1 MSVRLIFMG
10 APDFAVSVLAS
21 LLHSSCEVAAVYTQS
36 DKRAGRG
43 QKLVSPPVKEFAME
57 YGITV
62 VQPETLKSAE
72 VLRSIAE
79 LEPDLI
85 VVAAF
90 GHILPRE
97 LLSLPKYGCLNV
109 HPSLLPLHR
118 GPSPVVHTILC
129 GDRATGVT
137 IILMDEGVD
146 SGPIIAQRA
155 VDLSPESDAG
165 FLTSELA
172 SVGGELLRETLPEWI
187 AGEIEAR
194 VQDRAQATYSA
205 LMSGGEGRMDWHLG
219 AEELWRRVRAYN
231 PWPGCYT
238 YWKGKRLKVTK
249 VIPLGNVAEGKVGEV
264 VALLEP
270 VQAGVVVGEGVLGL
284 RELQIEGKRSVSIKD
299 FVLGRRDFIG
309 SVLT

>member
-10 APDFAVSVLAS
+10 VPDFAVSVLAS
-21 LLHSSCEVAAVYTQS
+21 LLHSSCEVVAVYTQP

-43 QKLVSPPVKEFAME
+43 QKFVSPPVKEFAMG

-72 VLRSIAE
+72 VLRGIAE

-85 VVAAF
+85 AVAAF
-90 GHILPRE
+90 GQLLPGE
-97 LLSLPKYGCLNV
+97 LLSLPRYGCLNV

-118 GPSPVVHTILC
+118 GPSPVVHAILC
-129 GDRATGVT
+129 GDRTTGVT
-137 IILMDEGVD
+137 IMLMDEGLD

-155 VDLSPESDAG
+155 VDISPESDAG
-165 FLTSELA
+165 VLASELA
-172 SVGGELLRETLPEWI
+172 SVGGELLRETLPGWI

-194 VQDRAQATYSA
+194 AQDGAQATYSA
-205 LMSGGEGRMDWHLG
+205 LISGGEGKMDWHLC

-238 YWKGKRLKVTK
+238 YWKGKRLKVAK
-249 VIPLGNVAEGKVGEV
+249 VIPLGSVAEGRIGEV
-264 VALLEP
+264 VALPEP
-270 VQAGVVVGEGVLGL
+270 VRAGVIVREGVLGL

-299 FVLGRRDFIG
+299 FILGRRDFIG
-309 SVLT
+309 SVLP